1 MILSYELLNY
11 GNDKEE
17 NMTNLKEENEN
28 NSRKSSS
35 TLNGKSVG
43 EMNINFK
50 KLFFNQNTDTL
61 NKEEDVL
68 KFVESSVGVCEDVV
82 GSNFHSILFHNSQHH
97 ITDASNNSFSVDLNE
112 QVLFE
117 INSDESFNSKDK
129 TEKYVFENDKENEV
143 KTKELD
149 GKEKKKMKTKCN
161 MDKSKA
167 GDLDQANT
175 LNIHNTNNNNKQNY
189 VVNTC
194 SQNYQL
200 QQQSLGNIVQ
210 SNYLNDNN
218 HNQNDI
224 LQTKKN
230 VININI
236 SSKQSKSSIKQ
247 YVISNF
253 PSFSEDELIKY
264 SLLLVKNQKACMFL
278 QEKLNNNK
286 LFSKNLYI
294 SIKDKIVDLMYG
306 GFSNYF
312 VQKLIENLPLKYIEE
327 ILNQIITSESFTILG
342 LDPHGTRVLQKILES
357 IVQSQQTL
365 SIFTDILM
373 KNIHKFIFN
382 PNANHII
389 IKYASCVSYPN
400 NQIIFDYLSKNIIP
414 LSHKKNSCCAFQKCI
429 EVANPEQ
436 KEKLF
441 DLIGKNAKYL
451 IVDDFGNYVLQ
462 FIIPHCSCSVM
473 EMIIESFIDNI
484 NELSI
489 QKSSSNVIEKCI
501 IHTVPEM
508 KEKIIKKVTNQE
520 SIDNLIVD
528 KYGNY
533 VLQTIIMNCEQ
544 PYLSQI
550 EKYVINYQHKID
562 NMNSQKLY
570 DKIIKLLTQ
579 KIPKV
584 TNSNYLY
591 KQPIDRKIVNTNTY
605 PIKQIY
611 LNGMLYEQNQKRN
624 QHQMQM
630 TPMNINIAINNYYS
644 NPVYNYFC
652 FQNQQ
657 HMKQGNY
664 NGNVYTGFPQGRFMY
679 NNNTK
684 DF

>member
-17 NMTNLKEENEN
+17 TMTNLKEENEN

-43 EMNINFK
+43 ETNLNFK
-50 KLFFNQNTDTL
+50 KLFFNQNAEAL
-61 NKEEDVL
+61 NKEDDVL
-68 KFVESSVGVCEDVV
+68 KFVESSVGVGEDVV

-129 TEKYVFENDKENEV
+129 PEKYAFEHDKENEAKPKEV
-143 KTKELD
+143 NEEGKIKTN
-149 GKEKKKMKTKCN
+149 TKCN
-161 MDKSKA
+161 MNQTKTT
-167 GDLDQANT
+167 DLNETNT
-175 LNIHNTNNNNKQNY
+175 INTQNTNNNKQNY

-200 QQQSLGNIVQ
+200 QQQSIGNIVQ

-218 HNQNDI
+218 NQTNI
-224 LQTKKN
+224 LQTKSN
-230 VININI
+230 MMNFNTP
-236 SSKQSKSSIKQ
+236 SKQSKSSIKQ

-278 QEKLNNNK
+278 QEKVNNNK
-286 LFSKNLYI
+286 LFAKNLYI

-327 ILNQIITSESFTILG
+327 ILNQIISSESFTILG

-373 KNIHKFIFN
+373 KNIQKFIFN

-400 NQIIFDYLSKNIIP
+400 NQIIFDYLAKNIIP

-429 EVANPEQ
+429 EVANAEQ

-462 FIIPHCSCSVM
+462 FIIPHCSSSVM
-473 EMIIESFIDNI
+473 EMIVDSFIDNI

-501 IHTVPEM
+501 IHTVPEI
-508 KEKIIKKVTNQE
+508 KEKIIKTVTNQE
-520 SIDNLIVD
+520 SIDNIIVD
-528 KYGNY
+528 KYGKY

-550 EKYVINYQHKID
+550 EQYVMNYQHKID
-562 NMNSQKLY
+562 NINSKKLY

-584 TNSNYLY
+584 NNSNYLY
-591 KQPIDRKIVNTNTY
+591 KQPIDKKIANTNTY

-611 LNGMLYEQNQKRN
+611 LNGMLYERNQKRN
-624 QHQMQM
+624 QQQMQM

-664 NGNVYTGFPQGRFMY
+664 NGNVNTGFPQGRFMY
-679 NNNTK
+679 NKNTNNC
-684 DF
+684 

>member
-17 NMTNLKEENEN
+17 TMTNLKEENEN

-43 EMNINFK
+43 ETNLNFK
-50 KLFFNQNTDTL
+50 KLFFNQNADTL
-61 NKEEDVL
+61 NKEDDVL
-68 KFVESSVGVCEDVV
+68 KFVESSVGVSEDVV

-129 TEKYVFENDKENEV
+129 PEKYAFENDKENEV
-143 KTKELD
+143 KPKEVNGE
-149 GKEKKKMKTKCN
+149 GKIKTNIKCN
-161 MDKSKA
+161 INQTKT
-167 GDLDQANT
+167 GDLNEINT
-175 LNIHNTNNNNKQNY
+175 MNTHNINNNKQNY

-194 SQNYQL
+194 PQNYQL
-200 QQQSLGNIVQ
+200 QQQPLGNIVQ

-218 HNQNDI
+218 NQNNI
-224 LQTKKN
+224 MQTKN
-230 VININI
+230 NMINFNTP
-236 SSKQSKSSIKQ
+236 SKQSKSSIKQ

-278 QEKLNNNK
+278 QEKVNNNK
-286 LFSKNLYI
+286 LFAKNLYI

-312 VQKLIENLPLKYIEE
+312 VQKLIENLPLKNIEE
-327 ILNQIITSESFTILG
+327 ILNQIISSESFTILG

-357 IVQSQQTL
+357 IVQSQNTL

-389 IKYASCVSYPN
+389 IKYASCVPYPN
-400 NQIIFDYLSKNIIP
+400 NQVIFDYLAKNIIP

-429 EVANPEQ
+429 EVANSEQ

-462 FIIPHCSCSVM
+462 FIIPHCSSSVM
-473 EMIIESFIDNI
+473 EMIVDSFIDNI

-508 KEKIIKKVTNQE
+508 KEKIIKTVTNQE

-533 VLQTIIMNCEQ
+533 VLQTIILNCEQ
-544 PYLSQI
+544 PCLSQI
-550 EKYVINYQHKID
+550 EQYVMNYQHKID
-562 NMNSQKLY
+562 NINSKKLY

-584 TNSNYLY
+584 NNSNYLY
-591 KQPIDRKIVNTNTY
+591 KQPIDKKIANTNTY

-611 LNGMLYEQNQKRN
+611 LNGMLYERNQKRN

-657 HMKQGNY
+657 HVKQGNY
-664 NGNVYTGFPQGRFMY
+664 NGNVNTGFPQGRFMY
-679 NNNTK
+679 NNNTNNC
-684 DF
+684 

>member
-17 NMTNLKEENEN
+17 TMTNLKEENEN

-43 EMNINFK
+43 ETNLNFK
-50 KLFFNQNTDTL
+50 KLFFNQNAEAL
-61 NKEEDVL
+61 NKEDDVL
-68 KFVESSVGVCEDVV
+68 KFVESSVGVGEDVV

-129 TEKYVFENDKENEV
+129 PEKYAFEHDKENEAKPKEV
-143 KTKELD
+143 NEEGKIKTNI
-149 GKEKKKMKTKCN
+149 KCN
-161 MDKSKA
+161 MNQTKTT
-167 GDLDQANT
+167 DLNETNT
-175 LNIHNTNNNNKQNY
+175 INTQNTNNNKQNY

-200 QQQSLGNIVQ
+200 QQQSMGNIVQ

-218 HNQNDI
+218 NQTNI
-224 LQTKKN
+224 LQTKN
-230 VININI
+230 NMMNFNTP
-236 SSKQSKSSIKQ
+236 SKQSKSSIKQ

-278 QEKLNNNK
+278 QEKVNNNK
-286 LFSKNLYI
+286 LFAKNLYI

-327 ILNQIITSESFTILG
+327 ILNQIISSESFTILG

-373 KNIHKFIFN
+373 KNIQKFIFN

-400 NQIIFDYLSKNIIP
+400 NQIIFDYLAKNIIP

-429 EVANPEQ
+429 EVANAEQ

-462 FIIPHCSCSVM
+462 FIIPHCSSSVM
-473 EMIIESFIDNI
+473 EMIVDSFIDNI

-501 IHTVPEM
+501 IHTVPEI
-508 KEKIIKKVTNQE
+508 KEKIIKTVTNQE
-520 SIDNLIVD
+520 SIDNIIVD

-550 EKYVINYQHKID
+550 EQYVMNYQHKID
-562 NMNSQKLY
+562 NINSKKLY

-584 TNSNYLY
+584 NNSNYLY
-591 KQPIDRKIVNTNTY
+591 KQPIDKKIANTNTNTY

-611 LNGMLYEQNQKRN
+611 LNGMLYERNQKRN
-624 QHQMQM
+624 QQQMQM

-664 NGNVYTGFPQGRFMY
+664 NGNVNTGFSQGRFMY
-679 NNNTK
+679 NKNTNNC
-684 DF
+684 

>member
-17 NMTNLKEENEN
+17 TMTNLKEENEN

-43 EMNINFK
+43 ETNLNFK
-50 KLFFNQNTDTL
+50 KLFFNQNADTL

-68 KFVESSVGVCEDVV
+68 KFVESSVGVGEDVV
-82 GSNFHSILFHNSQHH
+82 GSNFHSILFHDSQHH

-129 TEKYVFENDKENEV
+129 PEKYAFEHDKENEAKPKEV
-143 KTKELD
+143 NEEGKIKTNI
-149 GKEKKKMKTKCN
+149 KCN
-161 MDKSKA
+161 MNQTKT
-167 GDLDQANT
+167 GDLNETNT
-175 LNIHNTNNNNKQNY
+175 INTQNMNNNKQNY

-194 SQNYQL
+194 PQNYQL
-200 QQQSLGNIVQ
+200 QQQSMGNIVQ

-218 HNQNDI
+218 NQTNI
-224 LQTKKN
+224 LQTKN
-230 VININI
+230 NMMNFNTP
-236 SSKQSKSSIKQ
+236 SKQSKSSIKQ

-264 SLLLVKNQKACMFL
+264 SLILVKNQKACMFL
-278 QEKLNNNK
+278 QEKVNNNK
-286 LFSKNLYI
+286 LFAKNLYI

-327 ILNQIITSESFTILG
+327 ILNQIISSESFTILG

-373 KNIHKFIFN
+373 KNIQKFIFN

-389 IKYASCVSYPN
+389 IKYASCVPYPN
-400 NQIIFDYLSKNIIP
+400 NQIIFDYLAKNIIP

-429 EVANPEQ
+429 EVANTEQ

-462 FIIPHCSCSVM
+462 FIIPHCSSSVM
-473 EMIIESFIDNI
+473 EMIVDSFIDNI

-501 IHTVPEM
+501 IHTVPEI
-508 KEKIIKKVTNQE
+508 KEKIIKNVTNQE

-550 EKYVINYQHKID
+550 EQYVINYQHKID
-562 NMNSQKLY
+562 NINSKKLY

-584 TNSNYLY
+584 NNSNYLY
-591 KQPIDRKIVNTNTY
+591 KQPIDKKIANTNTY

-611 LNGMLYEQNQKRN
+611 LNGMLYERNQKHN

-664 NGNVYTGFPQGRFMY
+664 NGNVNTGFPQGRFMY
-679 NNNTK
+679 NNNTNNC
-684 DF
+684 

>member
-17 NMTNLKEENEN
+17 TMTNLKEENEN

-43 EMNINFK
+43 ETNLNFK
-50 KLFFNQNTDTL
+50 KLFFNQNADTL

-68 KFVESSVGVCEDVV
+68 KFVESSVGVGEDVV
-82 GSNFHSILFHNSQHH
+82 GSNFHSILFHDSQHH

-129 TEKYVFENDKENEV
+129 PEKYAFEHDKENEAKPKEV
-143 KTKELD
+143 NEEGKIKTNI
-149 GKEKKKMKTKCN
+149 KCN
-161 MDKSKA
+161 MNQTKT
-167 GDLDQANT
+167 GDLNETNT
-175 LNIHNTNNNNKQNY
+175 INTQNTNNNKQNY

-194 SQNYQL
+194 PQNYQL
-200 QQQSLGNIVQ
+200 QQQSMGNIVQ

-218 HNQNDI
+218 NQTNI
-224 LQTKKN
+224 LQTKN
-230 VININI
+230 NMMNFNTP
-236 SSKQSKSSIKQ
+236 SKQSKSSIKQ

-264 SLLLVKNQKACMFL
+264 SLILVKNQKACMFL
-278 QEKLNNNK
+278 QEKVNNNK
-286 LFSKNLYI
+286 LFAKNLYI

-327 ILNQIITSESFTILG
+327 ILNQIISSESFTILG

-373 KNIHKFIFN
+373 KNIQKFIFN

-389 IKYASCVSYPN
+389 IKYASCVPYPN
-400 NQIIFDYLSKNIIP
+400 NQIIFDYLAKNIIP

-429 EVANPEQ
+429 EVANAEQ

-462 FIIPHCSCSVM
+462 FIIPHCSSSVM
-473 EMIIESFIDNI
+473 EMIVDSFIDNI

-501 IHTVPEM
+501 IHTVPEI
-508 KEKIIKKVTNQE
+508 KEKIIKNVTNQE

-550 EKYVINYQHKID
+550 EQYVMNYQHKI
-562 NMNSQKLY
+562 NNINSKKLY

-584 TNSNYLY
+584 NNSNYLY
-591 KQPIDRKIVNTNTY
+591 KQPIDKKIANTNTY

-611 LNGMLYEQNQKRN
+611 LNGMLYERNQKHN

-664 NGNVYTGFPQGRFMY
+664 NGNVNTGFPQGRFMY
-679 NNNTK
+679 NNNTNNC
-684 DF
+684 

>member
-17 NMTNLKEENEN
+17 TMTNLKEENEN

-43 EMNINFK
+43 ETNLNFK
-50 KLFFNQNTDTL
+50 KLFFNQNADTL

-68 KFVESSVGVCEDVV
+68 KFVESSVGVGEDVV
-82 GSNFHSILFHNSQHH
+82 GSNFHSILFHDSQHH

-117 INSDESFNSKDK
+117 INSDESFNYKDK
-129 TEKYVFENDKENEV
+129 PEKYAFEHDKENEA
-143 KTKELD
+143 KPKEVNEE
-149 GKEKKKMKTKCN
+149 GKIKKNIKCN
-161 MDKSKA
+161 MNQTKT
-167 GDLDQANT
+167 GDLNETNT
-175 LNIHNTNNNNKQNY
+175 INTQNTNNNKQNY

-194 SQNYQL
+194 PQNYQL
-200 QQQSLGNIVQ
+200 QQQSMGNIVQ

-218 HNQNDI
+218 NQTNI
-224 LQTKKN
+224 LQTKN
-230 VININI
+230 NMMNFNTP
-236 SSKQSKSSIKQ
+236 SKQSKSSIKQ

-264 SLLLVKNQKACMFL
+264 SLILVKNQKACMFL
-278 QEKLNNNK
+278 QEKVNNNK
-286 LFSKNLYI
+286 LFAKNLYI

-327 ILNQIITSESFTILG
+327 ILNQIISSESFTILG

-373 KNIHKFIFN
+373 KNIQKFIFN

-389 IKYASCVSYPN
+389 IKYASCVPYPN
-400 NQIIFDYLSKNIIP
+400 NQIIFDYLAKNIIP

-429 EVANPEQ
+429 EVANVEQ

-462 FIIPHCSCSVM
+462 FIIPHCSSSVM
-473 EMIIESFIDNI
+473 EMIVDSFIDNI

-501 IHTVPEM
+501 IHTVPEI
-508 KEKIIKKVTNQE
+508 KEKIIKNVTNQE

-550 EKYVINYQHKID
+550 EQYVMNYQHKID
-562 NMNSQKLY
+562 NINSKKLY

-584 TNSNYLY
+584 NNSNYLY
-591 KQPIDRKIVNTNTY
+591 KQPIDKKIANTNTY

-611 LNGMLYEQNQKRN
+611 LNGMLYERNQKHN

-664 NGNVYTGFPQGRFMY
+664 NGNVNTGFPQGRFMY
-679 NNNTK
+679 NNNTNNC
-684 DF
+684 

>member
-17 NMTNLKEENEN
+17 TMTNLKEENEN

-43 EMNINFK
+43 ETNLNFK
-50 KLFFNQNTDTL
+50 KLFFNQNADTL

-68 KFVESSVGVCEDVV
+68 KFVESSVGVGEDVV
-82 GSNFHSILFHNSQHH
+82 GSNFHSILFHDSQHH

-129 TEKYVFENDKENEV
+129 PEKYAFEHDKENEAKPKEV
-143 KTKELD
+143 NEEGKIKTNI
-149 GKEKKKMKTKCN
+149 KCN
-161 MDKSKA
+161 MNQTKT
-167 GDLDQANT
+167 GDLNETNT
-175 LNIHNTNNNNKQNY
+175 INTQNTNNNKQNY

-194 SQNYQL
+194 PQNYQL
-200 QQQSLGNIVQ
+200 QQQSMGNIVQ

-218 HNQNDI
+218 NQTNI
-224 LQTKKN
+224 LQTKN
-230 VININI
+230 NMMNFNTP
-236 SSKQSKSSIKQ
+236 SKQSKSSIKQ

-264 SLLLVKNQKACMFL
+264 SLILVKNQKACMFL
-278 QEKLNNNK
+278 QEKVNNNK
-286 LFSKNLYI
+286 LFAKNLYI

-327 ILNQIITSESFTILG
+327 ILNQIISSESFTILG

-373 KNIHKFIFN
+373 KNIQKFIFN

-389 IKYASCVSYPN
+389 IKYASCVPYPN
-400 NQIIFDYLSKNIIP
+400 NQIIFDYLAKNIIP

-429 EVANPEQ
+429 EVANAEQ

-462 FIIPHCSCSVM
+462 FIIPHCSSSVM
-473 EMIIESFIDNI
+473 EMIVDSFIDNI

-501 IHTVPEM
+501 IHTVPEI
-508 KEKIIKKVTNQE
+508 KEKIIKNVTNQE

-550 EKYVINYQHKID
+550 EQYVMNYQHKID
-562 NMNSQKLY
+562 NINSKKLY

-579 KIPKV
+579 KIPKAN
-584 TNSNYLY
+584 NSNYLY
-591 KQPIDRKIVNTNTY
+591 KQPIDKKIANTNTY

-611 LNGMLYEQNQKRN
+611 LNGMLYERNQKHN

-664 NGNVYTGFPQGRFMY
+664 NGNVNTGFPQGRFMY
-679 NNNTK
+679 NNNTNNC
-684 DF
+684 

>member
-17 NMTNLKEENEN
+17 TMTNLKEENEN

-43 EMNINFK
+43 ETNLNFK
-50 KLFFNQNTDTL
+50 KLFFNQNAEAL
-61 NKEEDVL
+61 NKEDDVL
-68 KFVESSVGVCEDVV
+68 KFVESSVGVGEDVV

-129 TEKYVFENDKENEV
+129 PEKYAFEHDKENEAKPKEV
-143 KTKELD
+143 NEEGKIKTN
-149 GKEKKKMKTKCN
+149 TKCN
-161 MDKSKA
+161 MNQTKTT
-167 GDLDQANT
+167 DLNETNT
-175 LNIHNTNNNNKQNY
+175 INTQNTNNNKQNY

-200 QQQSLGNIVQ
+200 QQQSIGNIVQ

-218 HNQNDI
+218 NQTNI
-224 LQTKKN
+224 LQTKN
-230 VININI
+230 NMMNFNTP
-236 SSKQSKSSIKQ
+236 SKQSKSSIKQ

-278 QEKLNNNK
+278 QEKVNNNK
-286 LFSKNLYI
+286 LFAKNLYI

-327 ILNQIITSESFTILG
+327 ILNQIISSESFTILG

-373 KNIHKFIFN
+373 KNIQKFIFN

-400 NQIIFDYLSKNIIP
+400 NQIIFDYLAKNIIP

-429 EVANPEQ
+429 EVANAEQ

-462 FIIPHCSCSVM
+462 FIIPHCSSSVI
-473 EMIIESFIDNI
+473 EMIVNSFIDNI

-501 IHTVPEM
+501 IHTVPEI
-508 KEKIIKKVTNQE
+508 KEKIIKTVTNQE
-520 SIDNLIVD
+520 SIDNIIVD
-528 KYGNY
+528 KYGKY

-550 EKYVINYQHKID
+550 EQYVMNYQHKID
-562 NMNSQKLY
+562 NINSKKLY

-584 TNSNYLY
+584 NNSNYLY
-591 KQPIDRKIVNTNTY
+591 KQPIDKKIANTNTY

-611 LNGMLYEQNQKRN
+611 LNGMLYERNQKRN
-624 QHQMQM
+624 QQQMQM

-664 NGNVYTGFPQGRFMY
+664 NGNVNTGFPQGRFMY
-679 NNNTK
+679 NKNTNNC
-684 DF
+684 

>member
-17 NMTNLKEENEN
+17 TMTNLKEENEN

-43 EMNINFK
+43 ETNLNFK
-50 KLFFNQNTDTL
+50 KLFFNQNADTL

-68 KFVESSVGVCEDVV
+68 KFVESSVGVGEDVV
-82 GSNFHSILFHNSQHH
+82 GSNFHSILFHDSQHH

-117 INSDESFNSKDK
+117 INSDESFNYKDK
-129 TEKYVFENDKENEV
+129 PEKYAFEHDKENEA
-143 KTKELD
+143 KPKEVNEE
-149 GKEKKKMKTKCN
+149 GKIKKNIKCN
-161 MDKSKA
+161 MNQTKT
-167 GDLDQANT
+167 GDLNETNT
-175 LNIHNTNNNNKQNY
+175 INTQNTNNNKQNY

-194 SQNYQL
+194 PQNYQL
-200 QQQSLGNIVQ
+200 QQQSMGNIVQ

-218 HNQNDI
+218 NQTNI
-224 LQTKKN
+224 LQTKN
-230 VININI
+230 NMMNFNTP
-236 SSKQSKSSIKQ
+236 SKQSKSSIKQ

-264 SLLLVKNQKACMFL
+264 SLILVKNQKACMFL
-278 QEKLNNNK
+278 QEKVNNNK
-286 LFSKNLYI
+286 LFAKNLYI

-327 ILNQIITSESFTILG
+327 ILNQIISSESFTILG

-373 KNIHKFIFN
+373 KNIQKFIFN

-389 IKYASCVSYPN
+389 IKYASCVPYPN
-400 NQIIFDYLSKNIIP
+400 NQIIFDYLAKNIIP

-429 EVANPEQ
+429 EVANAEQ

-462 FIIPHCSCSVM
+462 FIIPHCSSNVM
-473 EMIIESFIDNI
+473 EMIVDSFIDNI

-501 IHTVPEM
+501 IHTVPEI
-508 KEKIIKKVTNQE
+508 KEKIIKNVTNQE

-550 EKYVINYQHKID
+550 EQYVMNYQHKI
-562 NMNSQKLY
+562 NNINSKKLY

-584 TNSNYLY
+584 NNSNYLY
-591 KQPIDRKIVNTNTY
+591 KQPIDKKIANTNTY

-611 LNGMLYEQNQKRN
+611 LNGMLYERNQKHN

-664 NGNVYTGFPQGRFMY
+664 NGNVNTGFPQGRFMY
-679 NNNTK
+679 NNNTNNC
-684 DF
+684 

>member
-17 NMTNLKEENEN
+17 TMTNLKEENEN

-43 EMNINFK
+43 ETNLNFK
-50 KLFFNQNTDTL
+50 KLFFNQNADTL

-68 KFVESSVGVCEDVV
+68 KFVESSVGVGEDVV
-82 GSNFHSILFHNSQHH
+82 GSNFHSILFHDSQHH

-129 TEKYVFENDKENEV
+129 PEKYAFEHDKENEAKPKEV
-143 KTKELD
+143 NEEGKIKTNI
-149 GKEKKKMKTKCN
+149 KCN
-161 MDKSKA
+161 MNQTKT
-167 GDLDQANT
+167 GDLNETNT
-175 LNIHNTNNNNKQNY
+175 INTQNTNNNKQNY

-194 SQNYQL
+194 PQNYQL
-200 QQQSLGNIVQ
+200 QQQSMGNIVQ

-218 HNQNDI
+218 NQTNI
-224 LQTKKN
+224 LQTKN
-230 VININI
+230 NMMNFNTP
-236 SSKQSKSSIKQ
+236 SKQSKSSIKQ

-264 SLLLVKNQKACMFL
+264 SLILVKNQKACMFL
-278 QEKLNNNK
+278 QEKVNNNK
-286 LFSKNLYI
+286 LFAKNLYI

-327 ILNQIITSESFTILG
+327 ILNQIISSESFTILG

-373 KNIHKFIFN
+373 KNIQKFIFN

-389 IKYASCVSYPN
+389 IKYASCVPYPN
-400 NQIIFDYLSKNIIP
+400 NQIIFDYLAKNIIP

-429 EVANPEQ
+429 EVANVEQ

-462 FIIPHCSCSVM
+462 FIIPHCSSSVM
-473 EMIIESFIDNI
+473 EMIVDSFIDNI

-501 IHTVPEM
+501 IHTVPKI
-508 KEKIIKKVTNQE
+508 KEKIIKNVTNQE

-550 EKYVINYQHKID
+550 EQYVMNYQHKID
-562 NMNSQKLY
+562 NINSKKLY

-584 TNSNYLY
+584 NNSNYLY
-591 KQPIDRKIVNTNTY
+591 KQPIDKKIANTNTY

-611 LNGMLYEQNQKRN
+611 LNGMLYERNQKHN

-664 NGNVYTGFPQGRFMY
+664 NGNVNTGFPQGRFMY
-679 NNNTK
+679 NKNTNNC
-684 DF
+684 

>member
-17 NMTNLKEENEN
+17 TMTNLKEENEN

-43 EMNINFK
+43 ETNLNFK
-50 KLFFNQNTDTL
+50 KLFFNQNADTL

-68 KFVESSVGVCEDVV
+68 KFVESSVGVGEDVV
-82 GSNFHSILFHNSQHH
+82 GSNFHSILFHDSQHH

-129 TEKYVFENDKENEV
+129 PEKYAFEHDKENEA
-143 KTKELD
+143 KTKEVNEE
-149 GKEKKKMKTKCN
+149 GKIKTNIKCN
-161 MDKSKA
+161 MNQTKT
-167 GDLDQANT
+167 GDLNETNT
-175 LNIHNTNNNNKQNY
+175 INTQNTNNNKQNY

-194 SQNYQL
+194 PQNYQL
-200 QQQSLGNIVQ
+200 QQQSMGNIVQ

-218 HNQNDI
+218 NQTNI
-224 LQTKKN
+224 LQTKN
-230 VININI
+230 NMMNFNTP
-236 SSKQSKSSIKQ
+236 SKQSKSSIKQ

-264 SLLLVKNQKACMFL
+264 SLILVKNQKACMFL
-278 QEKLNNNK
+278 QEKVNNNK
-286 LFSKNLYI
+286 LFAKNLYI

-327 ILNQIITSESFTILG
+327 ILNQIISSESFTILG

-373 KNIHKFIFN
+373 KNIQKFIFN

-389 IKYASCVSYPN
+389 IKYASCVPYPN
-400 NQIIFDYLSKNIIP
+400 NQIIFDYLAKNIIP

-429 EVANPEQ
+429 EVANAEQ

-462 FIIPHCSCSVM
+462 FIIPHCSSSVM
-473 EMIIESFIDNI
+473 EMIVDSFIDNI

-501 IHTVPEM
+501 IHTVPEI
-508 KEKIIKKVTNQE
+508 KEKIIKNVTNQA

-550 EKYVINYQHKID
+550 EQYVMNYQHKID
-562 NMNSQKLY
+562 NINSKKLY

-579 KIPKV
+579 KIPKAN
-584 TNSNYLY
+584 NSNYLY
-591 KQPIDRKIVNTNTY
+591 KQPIDKKIANTNTY

-611 LNGMLYEQNQKRN
+611 LNGMLYERNQKHN

-664 NGNVYTGFPQGRFMY
+664 NGNVNTGFPQGRFMY
-679 NNNTK
+679 NNNTNNC
-684 DF
+684 

>member
-17 NMTNLKEENEN
+17 TMTNLKEENEN

-43 EMNINFK
+43 ETNLNFK

-68 KFVESSVGVCEDVV
+68 KFVESSVGVGEDVV
-82 GSNFHSILFHNSQHH
+82 GSNFHSILFHDSQHH

-129 TEKYVFENDKENEV
+129 PEKYAFEHDKENEA
-143 KTKELD
+143 KTKEVNEE
-149 GKEKKKMKTKCN
+149 GKIKTNIKCN
-161 MDKSKA
+161 MNQTKT
-167 GDLDQANT
+167 GDLNETNT
-175 LNIHNTNNNNKQNY
+175 INTQNTNNNKQNY

-194 SQNYQL
+194 PQNYQL
-200 QQQSLGNIVQ
+200 QQQSMGNIVQ

-218 HNQNDI
+218 NQTNI
-224 LQTKKN
+224 LQTKN
-230 VININI
+230 NMMNFNTP
-236 SSKQSKSSIKQ
+236 SKQSKSSIKQ

-264 SLLLVKNQKACMFL
+264 SLILVKNQKACMFL
-278 QEKLNNNK
+278 QEKVNNNK
-286 LFSKNLYI
+286 LFAKNLYI

-327 ILNQIITSESFTILG
+327 ILNQIISSESFTILG

-373 KNIHKFIFN
+373 KNIQKFIFN

-389 IKYASCVSYPN
+389 IKYASCVPYPN
-400 NQIIFDYLSKNIIP
+400 NQIIFDYLAKNIIP

-429 EVANPEQ
+429 EVANAEQ

-462 FIIPHCSCSVM
+462 FIIPHCSSSVM
-473 EMIIESFIDNI
+473 EMIVDSFIDNI

-501 IHTVPEM
+501 IHTVPEI
-508 KEKIIKKVTNQE
+508 KEKIIKNVTNQA

-550 EKYVINYQHKID
+550 EQYVMNYQHKID
-562 NMNSQKLY
+562 NINSKKLY

-584 TNSNYLY
+584 NNSNYLY
-591 KQPIDRKIVNTNTY
+591 KQPIDKKIANTNTY

-611 LNGMLYEQNQKRN
+611 LNGMLYERNQKHN

-664 NGNVYTGFPQGRFMY
+664 NGNVNTGFPQGRFMY
-679 NNNTK
+679 NNNTNNC
-684 DF
+684 